1 MPKVQ
6 VCAFAGKLMWRST
19 DALFVRHPST
29 AAEIFIDIMS
39 DRGFGVAHEV
49 VKTPVPVSVNIDNS
63 LSIKWWETQVFDI
76 RFEPALLRSRDG
88 LAEELDRGFEAPPA
102 AQHSAA
108 AVQRHLQR
116 RRPVANPVA
125 GEEANLMESLVFD
138 AERVEQAGNKPSSRG
153 EEVGEQPTRETSRTQ
168 WDEVFGYAAS
178 DKQ

>member
-19 DALFVRHPST
+19 DALFVRHPNT

-76 RFEPALLRSRDG
+76 RFEPALLRSRD
-88 LAEELDRGFEAPPA
+88 ELVRS
-102 AQHSAA
+102 HTRWVCSSA
-108 AVQRHLQR
+108 LSFR
-116 RRPVANPVA
+116 RR
-125 GEEANLMESLVFD
+125 
-138 AERVEQAGNKPSSRG
+138 
-153 EEVGEQPTRETSRTQ
+153 
-168 WDEVFGYAAS
+168 
-178 DKQ
+178 